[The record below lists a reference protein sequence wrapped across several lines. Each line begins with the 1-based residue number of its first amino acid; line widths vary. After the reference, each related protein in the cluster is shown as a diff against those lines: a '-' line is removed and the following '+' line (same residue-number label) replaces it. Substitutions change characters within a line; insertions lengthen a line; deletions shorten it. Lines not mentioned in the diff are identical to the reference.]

1 MTKRW
6 LGYAC
11 GIVAAL
17 AGTSGCGEEDEGK
30 KIGASE
36 GTWEVF
42 MNPYPAPNE
51 MMPNPITTIA
61 GTAEVFDV
69 GGKTQV
75 VLKLS
80 GLPANRQFGSHV
92 HKATCAEMKAGGHYQ
107 HMEGGATDPMFANAT
122 NEVWLD
128 FKTDSLGNGS
138 ANRTVDW
145 AIAKERAKAVVV
157 HDQATM
163 TAAGVAGMAGPKL
176 ACVNLKFE

>member
-1 MTKRW
+1 MSKRW

-17 AGTSGCGEEDEGK
+17 ASTGCGEEDEGK
-30 KIGASE
+30 KIGAST

-42 MNPYPAPNE
+42 MNPYPDMTVA
-51 MMPNPITTIA
+51 NPITAIA
-61 GTAEVFDV
+61 GTAEVYDL
-69 GGKTQV
+69 GAKTQV

-80 GLPANRQFGSHV
+80 GLPASRQFGSHV

-107 HMEGGATDPMFANAT
+107 HMEGGATDPAFANPM
-122 NEVWLD
+122 NEIWLD
-128 FKTDSLGNGS
+128 FMSDPLGNGS
-138 ANRTVDW
+138 ANRTVNW
-145 AIAKERAKAVVV
+145 EVAKERAKAVVV